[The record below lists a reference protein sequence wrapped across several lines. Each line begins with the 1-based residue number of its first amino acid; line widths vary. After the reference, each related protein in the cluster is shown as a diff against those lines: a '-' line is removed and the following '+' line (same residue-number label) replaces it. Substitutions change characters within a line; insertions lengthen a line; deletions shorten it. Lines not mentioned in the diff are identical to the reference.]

1 MEPVSPKP
9 TNHIL
14 RNNLL
19 GVLAAAVV
27 LGALVPSTRGG
38 SAIPFAMVYGLQ
50 VVVNLA
56 LGVFR
61 LVSSKPGASAAPY
74 FLSALLVLIIGF
86 GACSVMILGGLST
99 MN

>member
-1 MEPVSPKP
+1 
-9 TNHIL
+9 
-14 RNNLL
+14 
-19 GVLAAAVV
+19 
-27 LGALVPSTRGG
+27 
-38 SAIPFAMVYGLQ
+38 MVYGLQ

-61 LVSSKPGASAAPY
+61 LVSSKPGESAAPY

-86 GACSVMILGGLST
+86 GACSVMIMGGLST